1 MSHQMTPEQEAVA
14 KGIANGES
22 IEGNAVAGSG
32 KTATAVA
39 GAAGIPP
46 SRRTLACA
54 FGKANQLDLEPRMPD
69 YIDCRTFNGLGH
81 RTWGRHT
88 ARRLELDAKKV
99 GKLTTDFCKRYQVQD
114 LWVPIKDLVNKA
126 KLNGL
131 VPQEMA
137 HLAMG
142 LMKDSDENWKEMAF
156 DYGIDF
162 STDVLNG
169 ARTVLRE
176 SIALGLKGVVDFDDQ
191 LYLPVV
197 FKSRFQTYDQ
207 VLVDEAQDLN
217 PIQHIMVERSTGG
230 AIASLGD
237 PHQSI
242 YGFRGAV
249 ANSMEALASKFN
261 LRSLPMTFNF
271 RCGRVIIEQAQQYV
285 PHIQAW
291 SGASDGSVGWIKR
304 WSPTMFKPGD
314 TILCRN
320 NAPLVTLAF
329 KCIRERVGVTLA
341 GRDIGKALGT
351 LIKSLCPNGDM
362 LSLPLDLFVEKLSE
376 WASIETLKARAKDD
390 EAKCEAILDR
400 SECLFAIMDGTPEAR
415 NALDLFE
422 ATNHLFDKSNG
433 MVTLSTI
440 HRSKGLEWSRVYFLD
455 SWRLPSKFAKISL
468 EAGNPE
474 PLRQENNLSYVAI
487 TRAKHEL
494 IFIDMKGCNGK
505 EAEE

>member
-1 MSHQMTPEQEAVA
+1 VA
-14 KGIANGES
+14 KAIADGDS
-22 IEGNAVAGSG
+22 VEGNAVAGSG
-32 KTATAVA
+32 KTATLVA
-39 GAAGIPP
+39 GASAIPQ

-54 FGKANQLDLEPRMPD
+54 FGKANQLDLEAKLPET
-69 YIDCRTFNGLGH
+69 IDCRTFNGLGH

-131 VPQEMA
+131 VPAEMA

-142 LMKDSDENWKEMAF
+142 LTRDTDENWKEMAF

-162 STDVLNG
+162 SPDILNV

-191 LYLPVV
+191 LYLPVI

-217 PIQHIMVERSTGG
+217 AIQHIMVERSTGG

-249 ANSMEALASKFN
+249 ANSMEALASKFS
-261 LRSLPMTFNF
+261 LRTLPMTFNF
-271 RCGRVIIEQAQQYV
+271 RCGRTIIEQAQAYV

-291 SGASDGSVGWIKR
+291 SGASDGSVGWVKR

-314 TILCRN
+314 AILCKN
-320 NAPLVTLAF
+320 NAPLITLAF
-329 KCIRERVGVTLA
+329 RCIRDRIGVSIA

-351 LIKSLCPNGDM
+351 LIKSLCPGGEM
-362 LSLPLDLFVEKLSE
+362 LTVPLDVFTGLLSE

-400 SECLFAIMDGTPEAR
+400 SECLFAIMDGTLEAR
-415 NALDLFE
+415 TALDLFE
-422 ATNHLFDKSNG
+422 AAAHLFDKANG

-440 HRSKGLEWSRVYFLD
+440 HKAKGLEWSRVYFLD
-455 SWRLPSKFAKISL
+455 SWRLPSKFAKIAF

-505 EAEE
+505 EAHDE